1 MFSKVNSIALFGV
14 NGYMISVETDISN
27 GLPGVDIVGLADT
40 AVKEA
45 RERVKSAI
53 KNCGLD
59 FPVSKIVINL
69 APASTKKDGAFLDLP
84 IAIGILTAKGLVRQ
98 ERVNDYIFIGELS
111 LDGTLRWVPGMLP
124 MVLKSYELGY
134 KNFIIPLE
142 NAREAS
148 IVKGVNI
155 WPFKNL
161 KEIYEFLIGTVEYKA
176 YDKKEANE
184 TEIYYDV
191 DFNEVRGQDIAKR
204 GLEIAAAGG
213 HNLMMIGPP
222 GTGKTMLAR
231 RMPTILP
238 DLTFNEALEVTKV
251 YSAAGLL
258 RGQSLIKNRPFRA
271 PHHTIS
277 SVSLVGGGTI
287 PKPGE
292 VSFAHNGVLF
302 LDEMPEF
309 RRDALEA
316 LRQPMEDG
324 IVTISRINATISYP
338 SDFLLLGSANPTPC
352 GYYPDDPNHVCKC
365 TPLEIRRYQNRISGP
380 IRDRID
386 IFTDVDSIEFEN
398 LVGCEDAEPS
408 RDIKKRVD
416 KARMI
421 QLERYKGQGIL
432 NNSQIKPSMLSN
444 VCRLNTASRKLMK
457 EAYNKLHLS
466 ARSYN
471 RILKVA
477 RTIADLDGSHE
488 ITDDHI
494 LEALGFREAK
504 PINAY

>member
-1 MFSKVNSIALFGV
+1 MFSKVNSIALLGV
-14 NGYMISVETDISN
+14 NGYMISVETDIST

-45 RERVKSAI
+45 RERVKSAV
-53 KNCGLD
+53 KNCGFD
-59 FPVSKIVINL
+59 FPISKIVINL
-69 APASTKKDGAFLDLP
+69 APASTRKDGAFLDLP
-84 IAIGILTAKGLVRQ
+84 IAIGILTAMGMIRQ
-98 ERVNDYIFIGELS
+98 ETVDEYIFIGELS

-124 MVLKSYELGY
+124 MVLEAYERGY
-134 KNFIIPLE
+134 RNFVIPLE
-142 NAREAS
+142 NAPEAS
-148 IVKGVNI
+148 IVKGANI

-161 KEIYEFLIGTVEYKA
+161 KEIYDFLIGIAEHKPYEDSGDTSE
-176 YDKKEANE
+176 
-184 TEIYYDV
+184 EIYYDV
-191 DFNEVRGQDIAKR
+191 DFSEVKGQDIAKR

-238 DLTFNEALEVTKV
+238 DLTFNESLEVTKI
-251 YSAAGLL
+251 YSASGLL
-258 RGQSLIKNRPFRA
+258 KGQSLIKSRPFRA

-277 SVSLVGGGTI
+277 AISLVGGGTI

-292 VSFAHNGVLF
+292 VSLAHNGVLF

-324 IVTISRINATISYP
+324 MVTISRINATISYP

-352 GYYPDDPNHVCKC
+352 GYYPGDPHHVCRC

-398 LVGCEDAEPS
+398 LIETNVSESS
-408 RDIKKRVD
+408 RDIKARVD
-416 KARMI
+416 KARLI
-421 QLERYKGQGIL
+421 QLERYAGTGIL
-432 NNSQIKPSMLSN
+432 NNSQIKPSMLST
-444 VCRLNTASRKLMK
+444 VCKLNAGGKKLMR
-457 EAYNKLHLS
+457 EAYNRFHLS

-477 RTIADLDGSHE
+477 RTIADLDVSGD
-488 ITDDHI
+488 ITDDHL

-504 PINAY
+504 PVNT